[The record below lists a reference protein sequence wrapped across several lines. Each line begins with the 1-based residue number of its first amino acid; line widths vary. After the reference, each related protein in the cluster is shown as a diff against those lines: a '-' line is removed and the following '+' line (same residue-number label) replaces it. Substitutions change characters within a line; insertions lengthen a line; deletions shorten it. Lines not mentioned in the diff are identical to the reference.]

1 MLHRSFVSTMVEWK
15 QQYVP
20 IECFSTLS
28 SVTYICHLRWLVV
41 VGQVIEGPGAY
52 HMGLVDILQVWDW

>member
-20 IECFSTLS
+20 IRMLFYVVQSDVYMSSKMACGGGTGYRGPRDLS
-28 SVTYICHLRWLVV
+28 H
-41 VGQVIEGPGAY
+41 GA
-52 HMGLVDILQVWDW
+52 G